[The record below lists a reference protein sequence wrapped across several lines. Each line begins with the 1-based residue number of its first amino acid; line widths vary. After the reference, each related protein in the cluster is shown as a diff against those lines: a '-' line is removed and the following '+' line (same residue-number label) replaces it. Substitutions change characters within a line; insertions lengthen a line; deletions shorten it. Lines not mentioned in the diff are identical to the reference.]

1 MALTRA
7 VAVKVVSEGEPGW
20 IAGYKKK
27 ERWLKSCFRQV
38 VLIKEK
44 KKSHVASFIKETK

>member
-20 IAGYKKK
+20 MAGYKKK
-27 ERWLKSCFRQV
+27 EKWLTSCLRQV
-38 VLIKEK
+38 VLIKGK
-44 KKSHVASFIKETK
+44 KKSHIAFFIKETK